1 MIDELQIFG
10 RFIVFICQYSL
21 IKCFKTMFMGILI
34 VPFIWFIRIC
44 NQGKSANVN
53 FYSTLL
59 ILPMAFMGMNKVFYK
74 RHVYKVTYIICMMAK
89 TKFSVL
95 YFGIFLTLLIYAIYK
110 NAKLR
115 KCIAGFELFENNNL
129 KKRAVKSVLGDVNSF
144 VVKEYLEHVK
154 IYVAAED
161 ISPFSGG
168 IFRPYIV
175 IPKKLFADSSDEE
188 RFMML
193 CHEYMHI
200 RSGHIVW
207 LTLFRLL
214 WIYWWINPLMFL
226 LNRRLYDDMEM
237 SCDEKCIRYI
247 KAEPYSYAS
256 VLLMVAENIKPSV
269 AKSVATF
276 VGNNDYRRIKKRISY
291 IESSENKKSFFKKQK
306 LQGII
311 FTFIFA
317 GFIIGIYFSS
327 YPKFTVLDE
336 IYLYDEQLNLRI
348 TDMEEMNRAV
358 EVKGGR
364 LIINHEEFDSL
375 LKRYH
380 ISGDYVYVSFD
391 TIMKVPGCGGGGNA
405 GMISTEDY
413 DDIFYLAADT
423 TENNI
428 MIFIMKYIL

>member
-10 RFIVFICQYSL
+10 RFIVFICQYSF
-21 IKCFKTMFMGILI
+21 IKCLKTMFMGILI
-34 VPFIWFIRIC
+34 VPFIWLIRIC
-44 NQGKSANVN
+44 NRGKSANIN
-53 FYSTLL
+53 FYSMLL

-74 RHVYKVTYIICMMAK
+74 RHVYKITYIICLMAN
-89 TKFSVL
+89 TKVSVL
-95 YFGIFLTLLIYAIYK
+95 YFVIFLILLIYVIYK
-110 NAKLR
+110 NARLR
-115 KCIAGFELFENNNL
+115 KCIAGFELFENSNL

-144 VVKEYLEHVK
+144 ALKRYLEHVK
-154 IYVAAED
+154 IYVAAKD

-175 IPKKLFADSSDEE
+175 IPKRLFSDSSDEE
-188 RFMML
+188 KFMML

-207 LTLFRLL
+207 LTLFGLL

-226 LNRRLYDDMEM
+226 LNRRLYEDMEM

-247 KAEPYSYAS
+247 NAEPYSYGS
-256 VLLMVAENIKPSV
+256 LLLMVAENIKPRL
-269 AKSVATF
+269 AKSALSF
-276 VGNNDYRRIKKRISY
+276 VGNNDYRRIKNRIAY
-291 IESSENKKSFFKKQK
+291 IERSVNKKSFFKKQK

-311 FTFIFA
+311 FTFIFV
-317 GFIIGIYFSS
+317 GFIIGIYLSS
-327 YPKFTVLDE
+327 YPKFTVMDE
-336 IYLYDEQLNLRI
+336 VYLYDEELNLRI
-348 TDMEEMNRAV
+348 TDMEEMDRAV
-358 EVKGGR
+358 EVKDGR

-405 GMISTEDY
+405 GMISTDDY